1 MCRQR
6 KNCLRA
12 ANKPRFHTSRPM
24 TPDTPKDAPETPANG
39 AAWLS
44 VSEAAALAGISSR
57 GIQKRATRGQL
68 KARKALRRGVEVW
81 EIDGH
86 ELSANLGA
94 NREPNRREPGANP
107 APSHVQNG
115 CEPGANLGA
124 NRCEPGANQ
133 PDEMT
138 ARLLAQLETENS
150 FLRGVVEQLQRD
162 GAETRAALRK
172 SLDNAPRQL
181 TSGTPGTTP
190 EVLISSKNGTSG
202 QSDVAAAKV
211 PEMDA
216 ETSGTGLTYG
226 DLADWLNRDLG
237 E

>member
-181 TSGTPGTTP
+181 TSGGNSEKLEQVKNLTDAATAPESSANKTTGTETG
-190 EVLISSKNGTSG
+190 EISSY
-202 QSDVAAAKV
+202 D
-211 PEMDA
+211 
-216 ETSGTGLTYG
+216 
-226 DLADWLNRDLG
+226 DLADWLESEVLER
-237 E
+237 